1 MNSLTLLSPAKINLT
16 LEVLRR
22 REDGYH
28 EIRSIVQ
35 PIDLFDEV
43 RLEPAR
49 GEDIELSASG
59 MEVPSGE
66 DNLAWKAAALYF
78 KESGVDAGVKIE
90 LRKKIPAGSGLGG
103 GSGNAAAVLTGL
115 NKMYGAFTDDELI
128 QMSPVLGADV
138 PLFIRPMTAL
148 VEGIGEKLTPL
159 RGFPLFY
166 YVILCPNVNVST
178 AMVYRKWDELH
189 EGKGGEA
196 REDADIGKTI
206 ETFKNL
212 EEGFSLRNDLE
223 APADELYPEIKAFRE
238 ILSSLD
244 AKDVRMT
251 GSGGAVFAVFKDE
264 AKAQVLYEYL
274 KTSPT
279 FRVFMVKGI
288 KGRHRLI

>member
-1 MNSLTLLSPAKINLT
+1 MSSLTLLSPAKINLT

-43 RLEPAR
+43 RLEPAPD
-49 GEDIELSASG
+49 DIELSTSG
-59 MEVPSGE
+59 TDIPSGE

-78 KESGVDAGVKIE
+78 RESGVDAGVKIE

-128 QMSPVLGADV
+128 RMSPVLGADV
-138 PLFIRPMTAL
+138 PLFIRPATAL

-189 EGKGGEA
+189 EEKGGGA

-206 ETFKNL
+206 EAFKDL

-223 APADELYPEIKAFRE
+223 APADTLYPEIKAFRE

-264 AKAQVLYEYL
+264 AGAQVLYEYL